1 MGCHFLSIS
10 KIVMTFHHSS
20 LENKLPSDLDSSGW
34 GLSAAGSVYYF
45 WLPRPS
51 PNPPL
56 CPVPQALC
64 WVLPHCRTLR
74 WFPSKYLSRFGWTAY
89 LLPLHHCLF
98 PQKRKTKYSL
108 ELVETHAFTNELL
121 STMPKE
127 IWKTKPKDKHCSV
140 KVQHLL
146 EWSLEPSGKR
156 LCL

>member
-108 ELVETHAFTNELL
+108 ELVETCIYKWASFNNAQGDLEN
-121 STMPKE
+121 
-127 IWKTKPKDKHCSV
+127 KTSSSSV
-140 KVQHLL
+140 LYTVPTK
-146 EWSLEPSGKR
+146 G
-156 LCL
+156 